1 MTTYD
6 LIAAAADNLWRM
18 RLRSIL
24 TIAGVVIA
32 IAAFVSMMSFGAGN
46 QRYVN
51 KQFEKFGV
59 LSTMHV
65 FPRDAKDSKDSGAV
79 AVLNDSVI
87 TRLAGIPG
95 VRLVYP
101 FEAFEVQI
109 KHGDST
115 VTVNAQAVSSE
126 VSQIKALSQYVA
138 GGRFA
143 SDSASQVVLAR
154 DVIAKLGVTNPDSM
168 VGRPIEITARLIRLD
183 SAMMRVVSDNDDS
196 IKKRLRALE
205 LDSLFKGDYAERAIR
220 REVKEA
226 IRRFLIGFTSAREVV
241 TETLTV
247 SGILADRREN
257 PMRVEQVILPAVTAK
272 RLNSGDFS
280 LTPASLMTMFSN
292 GTLPEMFSEESGKQY
307 SKVTL
312 DLDPHQP
319 YQSVRDSVKALGFRS
334 FSFAEQ
340 FEEIQNALIYF
351 DMALGLIGLIALVT
365 ASLGITNTMIM
376 SILERRRE
384 IGVLKAL
391 GADDSDIR
399 RIFLFEAAAIGTL
412 GAILGILLGWA
423 ISRVA
428 SAVAQAVMRHEGVQ
442 VIDLFAL
449 PLWLMAI
456 ALTFGIVVSLLAGYY
471 PARRAARLDP
481 VESLRNE

>member
-1 MTTYD
+1 MTGRD
-6 LIAAAADNLWRM
+6 LIATAADNLWRM
-18 RLRSIL
+18 KLRSIL

-46 QRYVN
+46 QKYVN
-51 KQFEKFGV
+51 DQFEKFGV
-59 LSTMHV
+59 MSTMHV
-65 FPRDAKDSKDSGAV
+65 FPLDSKDSGKV
-79 AVLNDSVI
+79 AVLNDSAI
-87 TRLAGIPG
+87 TLISKIPG

-101 FEAFEVQI
+101 LEAFEVQV
-109 KHGDST
+109 KFGDST
-115 VTVNAQAVSSE
+115 VTTNAQAISSE
-126 VSQIKALSQYVA
+126 VSQIKAMSQFVA
-138 GGRFA
+138 GSRFDG
-143 SDSASQVVLAR
+143 DSARQVV
-154 DVIAKLGVTNPDSM
+154 IAQDFLKRLGVTQPDSII
-168 VGRPIEITARLIRLD
+168 GKTILLTTKLIRLD
-183 SAMMRVVSDNDDS
+183 SALVAAVSDKDGS
-196 IKKRLRALE
+196 LKKRLHELS
-205 LDSLFKGDYAERAIR
+205 LDSLFKGDYAERAAR
-220 REVKEA
+220 RELREG
-226 IRRFLIGFTSAREVV
+226 IRRFLTGFLNARELV

-247 SGILADRREN
+247 SGVLSDRRAN
-257 PMRVEQVILPAVTAK
+257 PMRVEQVILPLVVA
-272 RLNSGDFS
+272 RHLNSGDFS
-280 LTPASLMTMFSN
+280 LTPSSMMTMFSN
-292 GTLPEMFSEESGKQY
+292 GTLPEVFGEESGKSY

-319 YQSVRDSVKALGFRS
+319 YQGVRDSIKALGFRP

-340 FEEIQNALIYF
+340 FEEIQNFLIYF

-412 GAILGILLGWA
+412 GSVIGILFGWV
-423 ISRVA
+423 ISRIA
-428 SAVAQAVMRHEGVQ
+428 SFVAQTAMRHEGVQ
-442 VIDLFAL
+442 VVDLFAL
-449 PLWLMAI
+449 PLWLIAI
-456 ALTFGIVVSLLAGYY
+456 AMAFGVVVSLLAGYY